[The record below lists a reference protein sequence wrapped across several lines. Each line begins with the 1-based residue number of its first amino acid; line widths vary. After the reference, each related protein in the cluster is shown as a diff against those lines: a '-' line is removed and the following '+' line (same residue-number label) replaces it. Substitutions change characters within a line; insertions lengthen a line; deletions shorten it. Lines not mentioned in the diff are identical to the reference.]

1 MWAIYRPLISFLA
14 EVRGG
19 YAEVRGGNDYLDV
32 CLGMISSMTL
42 NTQHS
47 TLNTSKLPL
56 ESGAVLPRVRVAY
69 HTYGTLNAERSNVVW
84 VCHALTAN
92 SDVVAWWPGLVGVGF
107 HYDPRDWFIVCA
119 NVLGSCYGSTG
130 PLTPLADGAAPPYQD
145 FPLLTIRDM
154 VAAHERL
161 RRHLGIA
168 RVHTLLGGSLG
179 GQQALEWAIQQPAV
193 FAHLV
198 VLATNAR
205 HSPWGIAFNEAQR
218 LAILADPTYHDAT
231 PAGGQAG
238 LKAAR
243 AVALLS
249 YRSYEA
255 YDQTQAETT
264 DDKLTD
270 FRASAYQRYQGDK
283 LAARFNAYTYVT
295 LSRAMDTHHVGRGRG
310 GVAAALAQ
318 IRARTLVLGLSSDVL
333 FPPAEQQLLAQH
345 IPGATYAAMDSR
357 FGHDGFLIETE
368 QITRHLERFY
378 AYSLV
383 K

>member
-1 MWAIYRPLISFLA
+1 
-14 EVRGG
+14 
-19 YAEVRGGNDYLDV
+19 
-32 CLGMISSMTL
+32 MTL
-42 NTQHS
+42 NSQPL
-47 TLNTSKLPL
+47 TLNTSEELPL

-84 VCHALTAN
+84 VCHALTAS
-92 SDVVAWWPGLVGVGF
+92 SDVVAWWPGLVGAGF

-130 PLTPLADGAAPPYQD
+130 PLTPGANGAPPPYQN

-154 VAAHERL
+154 VAAHEWL
-161 RRHLGIA
+161 RRHLVLG

-179 GQQALEWAIQQPAV
+179 GQQALEWAIQQPDL
-193 FAHLV
+193 FEHLV
-198 VLATNAR
+198 VLATNAQ

-218 LAILADPTYHDAT
+218 LAILADPTYHAAT

-238 LKAAR
+238 LRAAR

-249 YRSYEA
+249 YRGYEA
-255 YDQTQAETT
+255 YAQTQAETT
-264 DDKLTD
+264 DAKLTD

-295 LSRAMDTHHVGRGRG
+295 LSRAMDAHNVGRGRG
-310 GVAAALAQ
+310 GVAAALAH
-318 IRARTLVLGLSSDVL
+318 IRARTLVLALSSDLL
-333 FPPAEQQLLAQH
+333 FPPAEQQLLARH
-345 IPGATYAAMDSR
+345 IPGATHAEMDSR

-368 QITRHLERFY
+368 QITRHLEQFY